1 MTHFDFKTQLPAL
14 LHVEDRMSMAHGLEA
29 RVPMLDH
36 PLVEFAATIPADVKF
51 TNGELKRS
59 LLQVARGLLP
69 QSVTE
74 RKDKMGFPTPF
85 TEWTRGPARDF
96 VHDVLST
103 RAARGRQYV
112 DNARVL
118 DLASREARFGRNLWG
133 LFSLELW
140 QQTFHDVAVPFRAD
154 ATPLAVPLHRAA

>member
-1 MTHFDFKTQLPAL
+1 
-14 LHVEDRMSMAHGLEA
+14 
-29 RVPMLDH
+29 
-36 PLVEFAATIPADVKF
+36 
-51 TNGELKRS
+51 
-59 LLQVARGLLP
+59 
-69 QSVTE
+69 VTE